1 MHHRIVSILRRF
13 QKAPAQQLDRA
24 EILDACRQVKHT
36 WRSCLLDPVAIIHL
50 FLNQILHGNTAI
62 NHLVRISGLSFT
74 GSAYCQARS
83 RLPLALFREL
93 LRRVAEKLRPA
104 VDDTETWHGHR
115 VFVADGSGFSMP
127 DTPELH
133 EHFGQPS
140 GQQPGCGFPVAHLLA
155 LFHVG
160 TGMLMEV
167 VTAPLCTHDMSGVA
181 QIHPK
186 LRKDDILLGDRGLCS
201 FAHLALLLARGAH
214 GVFRIHQRQIVDF
227 TPHRVHAR
235 PSHKRGTK
243 GLPHSRWVRGLGLT
257 DHVVAWLKPK
267 QPPEWMTAEQ
277 YASLP
282 EQLIVREL
290 RYRTGRAGFRV
301 REVTL
306 VTTLVDAELYPLEE
320 LAELYRRRWEVEGHL
335 KALKTTMKM
344 DVLRCETVAGVS
356 KELLLFALVYN
367 LVRLVMLEASRR
379 QEVPVD
385 RISFVDALRWLTEAR
400 PGAVLPK
407 LVVNPDRADR
417 VEPRVRKRRPKQ
429 YPLMKKPRSQL
440 RKSLLEQR
448 VAA

>member
-13 QKAPAQQLDRA
+13 QKTPAQQLDRP
-24 EILDACRQVKHT
+24 EILDTCRQVNHT
-36 WRSCLLDPVAIIHL
+36 WRHCLLNPVTLIHL
-50 FLNQILHGNTAI
+50 FLTQILHGNTAI
-62 NHLVRISGLSFT
+62 NHLVRISGLPFT

-83 RLPLALFREL
+83 RLPLALFQEL
-93 LRRVAEKLRPA
+93 IRRVADKLRPA
-104 VDDTETWHGHR
+104 IDDTGTWHGHR

-127 DTPELH
+127 DVPELQ
-133 EHFGQPS
+133 EHFGHPS
-140 GQQPGCGFPVAHLLA
+140 GQEPGCGFPVAHLLA

-186 LRKDDILLGDRGLCS
+186 LRQDDVLLGDRGFCS

-235 PSHKRGTK
+235 PGQKRRVK

-257 DHVVAWLKPK
+257 DQVVAWLKPK
-267 QPPEWMTAEQ
+267 QRPEWMTVEQ
-277 YASLP
+277 YVLLP
-282 EQLIVREL
+282 EELIVREL

-301 REVTL
+301 GEVTL

-320 LAELYRRRWEVEGHL
+320 LAELYRRRWEVEGNL

-344 DVLRCETVAGVS
+344 EVLRCETVAGVS
-356 KELLLFALVYN
+356 KELLMFALVYN

-385 RISFVDALRWLTEAR
+385 RISFVDALRWLKEAR
-400 PGAVLPK
+400 PGVALPK
-407 LVVNPDRADR
+407 LVVNPDRAGR

-429 YPLMKKPRSQL
+429 YPLMIKPRSEL
-440 RKSLLEQR
+440 RKALLEQR

>member
-1 MHHRIVSILRRF
+1 MHHRIVSILRRL
-13 QKAPAQQLDRA
+13 KNAPAQQLDRP
-24 EILDACRQVKHT
+24 EILDACRHVNHT

-74 GSAYCQARS
+74 GSAYCQARG
-83 RLPLALFREL
+83 RLPLAVFQEL
-93 LRRVAEKLRPA
+93 LRRVARRIRPEI
-104 VDDTETWHGHR
+104 DDTGKWHGHR

-127 DTPELH
+127 DVPELQ

-140 GQQPGCGFPVAHLLA
+140 EQQPGCGFPVAHLLA

-160 TGMLMEV
+160 TGMLLEV

-181 QIHPK
+181 QIHPQ
-186 LRKDDILLGDRGLCS
+186 LREGDVLLGDRGFCS
-201 FAHLALLLARGAH
+201 FAHLALLVARRAH

-227 TPHRVHAR
+227 TPHRAHAR
-235 PSHKRGTK
+235 PGQKRAPQ
-243 GLPHSRWVRGLGLT
+243 GLPRSRWLRELGLT
-257 DHVVAWLKPK
+257 DQVVAWLKPAERPK
-267 QPPEWMTAEQ
+267 WMTAEQ

-282 EQLIVREL
+282 EELIVREL

-320 LAELYRRRWEVEGHL
+320 LAELYRKRWEVEGNL
-335 KALKTTMKM
+335 KNLKITMKM

-356 KELLLFALVYN
+356 KELLMFALVSN
-367 LVRLVMLEASRR
+367 LVCLVMVEASRR
-379 QEVPVD
+379 QGVAVD
-385 RISFVDALRWLTEAR
+385 RISFVDALRWLCEAR
-400 PGAVLPK
+400 PGVALPK

-429 YPLMKKPRSQL
+429 YPLMTKPRSEL
-440 RKSLLEQR
+440 RKALLEKR